1 MFWGIIY
8 LVCQKLEIQN
18 HTCDFESIFS
28 SRNTIRNCQNKQ
40 LLSMYYFELEVNVL
54 VILFLLITS
63 NTFREKKE
71 FKFLMANFF

>member
-1 MFWGIIY
+1 
-8 LVCQKLEIQN
+8 
-18 HTCDFESIFS
+18 
-28 SRNTIRNCQNKQ
+28 
-40 LLSMYYFELEVNVL
+40 MYYFELEVNVL